1 MSAAKPTDYAGRR
14 KNTRNSASGVQR
26 ETTAEPS
33 VRVRRRHRRFVIRL
47 ATALGAVLILLGL
60 AGVWIATKAVEI
72 SSELQAAKA
81 LVPALTKE
89 MSVYDDSGAR
99 LTLDRIIGH
108 TSAARAATDDPVWK
122 LASGLPW
129 LGGNFSAVREL
140 SVAADEIATGAAKPL
155 LSVLSSL
162 DVNSLTPVDGRFDLE
177 PLRAASPT
185 IVSAA
190 TTVDLSRSRLREIDQ
205 SNLISD
211 VAAPLADTI
220 TTLDALGRNLDTASQ
235 VSRILPSMMGANEA
249 RDYLVL
255 VQNNAELRASGGL
268 PGALAVIRMD
278 NGLIS
283 LVGQASGADM
293 GKFEPPLELDEEQK
307 GIYSSR
313 LGVFISDV
321 NLTPDFP
328 TTARLAKGMWER
340 RYGTSIDGVLGLD
353 PVVLAHILE
362 ASGPIDLG
370 ESGDGYAQSNLPKV
384 LTSRNVVK
392 TLLSD
397 VYLNLETNEMQDA
410 YFMDATAKIFDFL
423 ASGNASGPALMK
435 ALTLSYEE
443 GRVHVWSDDAEDQ
456 SVLNNTRLGG
466 SAVGPSTGGTSF
478 GVYFNDGTGAKMDY
492 YVQRTVKL
500 VEVCTNSEYAEYRV
514 KITSANT
521 APLNAA
527 TSLPTSVTGDG
538 RYGTP
543 PGSVQTN
550 IAVYGP
556 ALSYVDSANRDGTRV
571 NFGAYLHGNRPVGI
585 VTTRLAPGESSEIE
599 VAFVKVVQQAA
610 PTLRVTPTAQ
620 EVKDVTMPTEF
631 ASCK

>member
-1 MSAAKPTDYAGRR
+1 MKLKTTRESSGRF
-14 KNTRNSASGVQR
+14 
-26 ETTAEPS
+26 
-33 VRVRRRHRRFVIRL
+33 RRRHSRFVVRL
-47 ATALGAVLILLGL
+47 ATALGAVLFLLGM
-60 AGVWIATKAVEI
+60 AGVWTAVRAVEI

-81 LVPALTKE
+81 LVPTLIKE
-89 MSVYDDSGAR
+89 MSVYDDSGAGR
-99 LTLDRIIGH
+99 TLDRIDTH
-108 TSAARAATDDPVWK
+108 TTAARSAADDPVWK

-129 LGGNFSAVREL
+129 LGINFSAVREL
-140 SVAADEIATGAAKPL
+140 TVAADEIAKSAAKPL

-162 DVNSLTPVDGRFDLE
+162 DVNALTPVEGRFDLE

-190 TTVDLSRSRLREIDQ
+190 TTVELSRSRLREIDQ
-205 SNLISD
+205 SNLVGE
-211 VAAPLADTI
+211 VAVPLSETI
-220 TTLDALGRNLDTASQ
+220 TTLDTLGRNLDTASQ
-235 VSRILPSMMGANEA
+235 VSRILPSMMGANET

-268 PGALAVIRMD
+268 PGALAVIRVD

-283 LVGQASGADM
+283 LVGQASGADI

-313 LGVFISDV
+313 LGAFISDV

-328 TTARLAKGMWER
+328 TTAKLAKGMWER
-340 RYGTSIDGVLGLD
+340 RYGTPIHGVLGLD
-353 PVVLAHILE
+353 PIVLAHILE
-362 ASGPIDLG
+362 ASGPIDLS
-370 ESGDGYAQSNLPKV
+370 ESGDAYAGSDLPNV
-384 LTSRNVVK
+384 LTSENVVK

-410 YFMDATAKIFDFL
+410 YFIGATAKIFDFL
-423 ASGNASGPALMK
+423 ASGRASGPALMK

-443 GRVHVWSDDAEDQ
+443 GRVHVWSDDSENQ
-456 SVLNNTRLGG
+456 SVLSNTQLGG
-466 SAVGPSTGGTSF
+466 SAVGPSAGGTSF

-492 YVQRTVKL
+492 YVRRTVKL

-514 KITSANT
+514 KITSVNA
-521 APLNAA
+521 APLDAA

-550 IAVYGP
+550 IAIYGP
-556 ALSYVDSANRDGTRV
+556 ALSYVDSANQDGTRV
-571 NFGAYLHGNRPVGI
+571 NFGAHLHGNRPVGI
-585 VTTRLAPGESSEIE
+585 VTTRLGPGESSEIE
-599 VAFVKVVQQAA
+599 MAFVKVVQQAA

-620 EVKDVTMPTEF
+620 PVKDVTMPTEF